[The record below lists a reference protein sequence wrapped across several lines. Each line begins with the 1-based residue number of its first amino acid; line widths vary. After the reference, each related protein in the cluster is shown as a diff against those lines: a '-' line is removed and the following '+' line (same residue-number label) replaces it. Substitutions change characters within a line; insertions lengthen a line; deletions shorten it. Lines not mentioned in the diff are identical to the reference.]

1 MDQVL
6 ENGVSVEGYMD
17 VVQLH
22 HQGSNCPLAGDLL
35 VIPASYTLGRPG
47 QLTTGTSRYLC
58 AEFARAI
65 NIPYH
70 VTVSV
75 ISQDNV
81 PSMWSQLHCLVSW
94 AIQYQPPET
103 RAFFQPR
110 HWQEINRQKQGLEDV
125 FEDPWTHSML
135 FPACHRLVQ
144 QVKRSWRQQGLK
156 PPQQVP
162 WSPVRASQ
170 CQIISRGIYPSGT
183 WPVRGDVRPHTGR
196 GIHLEINRVEWM
208 AVVPPGG
215 GAQVRYWTQVWL

>member
-58 AEFARAI
+58 AEFARAT

-81 PSMWSQLHCLVSW
+81 PSMWPQLHCLVSW

-103 RAFFQPR
+103 HAFFQPR
-110 HWQEINRQKQGLEDV
+110 HWQEINRQKRGSRMCLRT
-125 FEDPWTHSML
+125 PGRI
-135 FPACHRLVQ
+135 AC
-144 QVKRSWRQQGLK
+144 S
-156 PPQQVP
+156 
-162 WSPVRASQ
+162 
-170 CQIISRGIYPSGT
+170 C
-183 WPVRGDVRPHTGR
+183 WPVIAWCSKSNVHGGNKDLSLH
-196 GIHLEINRVEWM
+196 NRCHE
-208 AVVPPGG
+208 AH
-215 GAQVRYWTQVWL
+215 